1 MSERLDYDRERLDY
15 QESQPKYSG
24 DPFRD
29 YSSVIDEYIE
39 ERARERERE
48 REAEYA
54 AADTVEEDAD
64 PEYGDFRFEEEEEE
78 AVELGNDRGGVE
90 HATEYATEHVT
101 DHATDHVTDHA
112 TDHATEHITEH
123 ATRHG
128 VDEGGVSDYAV
139 ARYRWRSR
147 ASRHQPGEEWIPPD
161 TRELH
166 APVFVPL
173 ADLTSP
179 ASSESPDGTASRP
192 DEENRPPARQEGSFG
207 GSPAIGT
214 SSGNV
219 GDQG

>member
-24 DPFRD
+24 DLFRD
-29 YSSVIDEYIE
+29 YRSVIEEDIE
-39 ERARERERE
+39 ERVRERERE

-54 AADTVEEDAD
+54 AADPVEEGAD
-64 PEYGDFRFEEEEEE
+64 TEYGDSQFEEE
-78 AVELGNDRGGVE
+78 AVETGNDRGGVE
-90 HATEYATEHVT
+90 HDTERAAEHDTEHATEHT
-101 DHATDHVTDHA
+101 
-112 TDHATEHITEH
+112 TEHITEH
-123 ATRHG
+123 VTEHATKHG

-147 ASRHQPGEEWIPPD
+147 ASRHQPGEVWIPPD

-179 ASSESPDGTASRP
+179 ASSEGPEGTASRA
-192 DEENRPPARQEGSFG
+192 DEENRPPGGREGPFG

-214 SSGNV
+214 SSGNA